1 MTLRW
6 DGSKWTGSF
15 NSEIDQDGAITNVY
29 AELNLYGNKL
39 FTKDKSTDSEGNV
52 LWGDDGT
59 YKFVRVT

>member
-1 MTLRW
+1 MRLGW

-15 NSEIDQDGAITNVY
+15 DSKIDQDGEDTNVH
-29 AELNLYGNKL
+29 AELHLYGNKL

-59 YKFVRVT
+59 YKFIRVT